1 MLNSRDVFKPIAQTV
16 ESKLVTGAPVD
27 FTGAFVG
34 TQNEPLS
41 ATGAKLTQAV
51 KIPFAPIYTTQPV
64 EKPVASVMGGA
75 DLYSQSGITP
85 LSKITG
91 ASGSP
96 LVEQLNKSLAGD
108 SPLGAILGGA
118 MPPVPMPPL
127 NLNMTTSSEAK
138 TGAQTASGGF
148 VSHGINFGTTG
159 GNNQLLI
166 LGALALAAFFL
177 MRKK

>member
-1 MLNSRDVFKPIAQTV
+1 MLAARDLQLKPVAQTV

-27 FTGAFVG
+27 FSGAFKG
-34 TQNEPLS
+34 SQFEPS
-41 ATGAKLTQAV
+41 ASENQSQSKGGLVQ
-51 KIPFAPIYTTQPV
+51 IPFKPEYTTQPV
-64 EKPVASVMGGA
+64 AKPTASIMKGAAGLYDAVNTSPIVQGAPVSKLVDSLTKTPDVAGLLTGG
-75 DLYSQSGITP
+75 G
-85 LSKITG
+85 
-91 ASGSP
+91 
-96 LVEQLNKSLAGD
+96 
-108 SPLGAILGGA
+108 

>member
-1 MLNSRDVFKPIAQTV
+1 MLAARDLQFKPVAQTV

-27 FTGAFVG
+27 FSGAFKG
-34 TQNEPLS
+34 SQFEPS
-41 ATGAKLTQAV
+41 ASENQSKLVQ
-51 KIPFAPIYTTQPV
+51 IPLKPEYTIQPV
-64 EKPVASVMGGA
+64 TKPTASIMGVAKGLYDAAATSPSAQGA
-75 DLYSQSGITP
+75 P
-85 LSKITG
+85 VSK
-91 ASGSP
+91 
-96 LVEQLNKSLAGD
+96 LVDSLNKTPDLAG
-108 SPLGAILGGA
+108 LLTGGG

-159 GNNQLLI
+159 GNSQLLI
-166 LGALALAAFFL
+166 LAALAVGAYLL